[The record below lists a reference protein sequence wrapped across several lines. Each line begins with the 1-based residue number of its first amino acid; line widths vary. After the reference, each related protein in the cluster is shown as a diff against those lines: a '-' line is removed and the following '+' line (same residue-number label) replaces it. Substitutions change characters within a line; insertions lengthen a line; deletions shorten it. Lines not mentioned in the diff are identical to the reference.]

1 MILEAI
7 TANDTEIWVLITLG
21 ENGGFFS
28 YDVLCVINFQL
39 YVTGNLT
46 VS

>member
-7 TANDTEIWVLITLG
+7 TANETEIWVVVTLG
-21 ENGGFFS
+21 GNSGFSS
-28 YDVLCVINFQL
+28 YVLCVINFQL
-39 YVTGNLT
+39 HVTGNLT

>member
-7 TANDTEIWVLITLG
+7 TANETEIWVVVTLG
-21 ENGGFFS
+21 GNGGFFS
-28 YDVLCVINFQL
+28 YVLCVINFQL
-39 YVTGNLT
+39 RVTGNLT